1 MEKIIKKCILLK
13 TMICVT
19 LLLSGCGIGINRDK
33 SKHIFNPQAL
43 YQVPPQG
50 LWADDLVEIKE
61 EEKTR
66 TGRIFLIPGTII
78 GYDPELVSYE

>member
-1 MEKIIKKCILLK
+1 
-13 TMICVT
+13 
-19 LLLSGCGIGINRDK
+19 
-33 SKHIFNPQAL
+33 L